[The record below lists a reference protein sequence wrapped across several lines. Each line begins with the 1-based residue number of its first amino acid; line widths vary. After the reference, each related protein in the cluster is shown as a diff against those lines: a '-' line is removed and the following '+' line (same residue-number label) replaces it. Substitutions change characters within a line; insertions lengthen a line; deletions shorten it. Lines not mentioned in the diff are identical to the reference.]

1 MVVPLQSAGGTPQG
15 PNGSTGAAVP
25 AASGRTR
32 RKSDAAVADR
42 DAALRRIAAQVS
54 SHRDL
59 GQIFEDVVRHSMDL
73 FGAERAGLWTMEDGE
88 RPFRLAAQRG
98 LGPAFLEAVA
108 GTLRGATSVPP
119 RGPGAA
125 AWRAV
130 AKRRAQVIE
139 SRPAPSRAGRPR
151 ARPVDSGTECYVP
164 VVVLDEPL
172 GLLVL
177 SHAAP
182 HAWSADDLDLVATIA
197 GQMAVTIQN
206 ARLYGRVQ
214 AFAARLEAIKD
225 LAGNLNRIHEVAAIG
240 QAIVAEIRNLF
251 DSDTARVYAVDYVAR
266 MCEPIAFGGIFLGT
280 ADPSR
285 EMLRVEIGRGLTGW
299 VAANNAP
306 LRVADARLDPR
317 RLTVGPAQEPESM
330 LFAPMTYE
338 DVVRGVIVV
347 SKKGFDQYSADDL
360 TTLSIFAGFAAQS
373 LANAENMERLSRQQT
388 ELEHRFA
395 GQRALL
401 DVNETLLGSG
411 NPGVVLE
418 LIADGLKTVVRY
430 DNLTIYR
437 LDRQHDVRVAV
448 LARDRFADIILAEK
462 IALGSGLTGW
472 AVERGEA
479 VLANDAHLDPR
490 GMIIP
495 GTPSEPESLIVVPL
509 RVGGEVIGT
518 LNVGRMGEAEAY
530 FTPDEFELVKLFAG
544 QASIA
549 LQTAEAIHAAELR
562 AERDALTGLRN
573 HGAFQAAVDDL
584 LESDRAAAAGTF
596 ALLMLDLDAF
606 KAFNDSRGHPA
617 GDRLLRAVAE
627 ALLAGVREHDR
638 VYRYGGDEFAVLL
651 PGISR
656 LEAQAVGDRLA
667 ARVDAL
673 TVRDDGPRV
682 TISIGMAMFPADG
695 RTKDDLVL
703 LADAEL
709 YLEKSARRQARLG
722 PGGSTVGRGAEYE
735 TAIHESTFTLMARRD
750 PNELLEAIVTR
761 AATLAGTPN
770 GFLYLVDPGAERLR
784 LAVGLGALT
793 ALGDFGLERDEG
805 VGGRVWASGM
815 PVLVDDYDEW
825 TRRPQGLEH
834 VGRLGSV
841 VGVPL
846 TSGGEVIG
854 VIGLAAGESGR
865 RFDDTD
871 VAALARFA
879 RLASMALENARLH
892 AAARAELAT
901 RERSEEELRAQ
912 GDRLRRLADASFE
925 ALVIHRNGS
934 VLEVNQA
941 FVDLFG
947 RTSDQVAGT
956 PVLELFPVAAR
967 STIAVQLAVD
977 SETPFETLVLLADGT
992 EADIELIGR
1001 TIPYVDEAPA
1011 RATAL
1016 RDIRERRAIQARLTR
1031 QSLYDTLTSLPNRSL
1046 FLDRATH
1053 ALGWTRPGVPAPVA
1067 ILLLDLDRF
1076 KVVNES
1082 LGHAAGDQIL
1092 AAVGQRFSEAIG
1104 PGDTLAR
1111 LGGDEFA
1118 VLLDGIADEIGARL
1132 IAERLVDALAAPF
1145 PVGGRDI
1152 NVGASVGVAIAAA
1165 HGGSAADL
1173 LRDAEIAL
1181 YRAKAS
1187 ALSRVAVFESSMG
1200 GASMARLEMD
1210 SDLRQAVER
1219 NELRLH
1225 YQPLIDLRTGA
1236 VVGHEALVRWEHPT
1250 RGLLGP
1256 AAFIPLAEETGL
1268 ILGIGA
1274 WVLTEACRQTRAWQ
1288 LTLAGE
1294 PPLTVSVNLSGRQFT
1309 QPSLAATVAGVL
1321 AESGLPASSL
1331 ELEITETVAMSN
1343 AAATGVTLRALRE
1356 LGVRLVLDDFGT
1368 GYSSLA
1374 YLSEMALD
1382 SIKVDRAFVAGLGVP
1397 GANHSIIAAVSAL
1410 AHGLGLEVTA
1420 EGIEE
1425 ADQLAAVI
1433 DLGCDRGQGYLFAR
1447 PLPALDAEAALI
1459 TDRVRDL
1466 PRIVR
1471 ASVA

>member
-1 MVVPLQSAGGTPQG
+1 VT
-15 PNGSTGAAVP
+15 
-25 AASGRTR
+25 
-32 RKSDAAVADR
+32 
-42 DAALRRIAAQVS
+42 
-54 SHRDL
+54 
-59 GQIFEDVVRHSMDL
+59 
-73 FGAERAGLWTMEDGE
+73 
-88 RPFRLAAQRG
+88 
-98 LGPAFLEAVA
+98 
-108 GTLRGATSVPP
+108 
-119 RGPGAA
+119 
-125 AWRAV
+125 
-130 AKRRAQVIE
+130 E
-139 SRPAPSRAGRPR
+139 SRPAPSRTGGPR
-151 ARPVDSGTECYVP
+151 ARPVDTGTDCYVP
-164 VVVLDEPL
+164 IVALDEPL

-182 HAWSADDLDLVATIA
+182 HAWSTDDLDLVATFA

-214 AFAARLEAIKD
+214 AFAARLEAITD

-251 DSDTARVYAVDYVAR
+251 DSDTARVYTVDHLAG
-266 MCEPIAFGGIFLGT
+266 MCEPIAFGGVFLGT
-280 ADPSR
+280 ADPSP

-306 LRVADARLDPR
+306 LRVADARRDPR
-317 RLTVGPAQEPESM
+317 RLTVGPDEEPESM
-330 LFAPMTYE
+330 LFAPMAYE

-347 SKKGFDQYSADDL
+347 SKKGFDRYAADDL

-373 LANAENMERLSRQQT
+373 LANAENMERLSRQQA

-411 NPGVVLE
+411 NPRVVLE

-437 LDRQHDVRVAV
+437 LDREQDVRVAV
-448 LARDRFADIILAEK
+448 LARDRFAEIILAEK

-490 GMIIP
+490 AMNIP

-509 RVGGEVIGT
+509 RVGGDVIGT
-518 LNVGRMGEAEAY
+518 LNVGRIGEAEAH

-573 HGAFQAAVDDL
+573 HGVFQAAVDDL
-584 LESDRAAAAGTF
+584 LAPGVAAAAGTF
-596 ALLMLDLDAF
+596 GLLMLDLDGF

-627 ALLAGVREHDR
+627 ALLAGIREDDR

-651 PGISR
+651 PGVGR
-656 LEAQAVGDRLA
+656 MEAQAVADRLGA
-667 ARVDAL
+667 AVDKI
-673 TVRDDGPRV
+673 TDRDDGPRV
-682 TISIGMAMFPADG
+682 TVSIGIAMFPADG
-695 RTKDDLVL
+695 RTKDDLVM

-709 YLEKSARRQARLG
+709 YLEKAARRQARLAS
-722 PGGSTVGRGAEYE
+722 GGSSAGRGAEYE
-735 TAIHESTFTLMARRD
+735 AAIHESTFTLMARRD
-750 PNELLEAIVTR
+750 PTELLETIVTR

-770 GFLYLVDPGAERLR
+770 GYLYLVDPDGKHLR

-793 ALGDFGLERDEG
+793 TLVDFAVARGEGL
-805 VGGRVWASGM
+805 GGRVWASGM
-815 PVLVDDYDEW
+815 PLLVDDYDGW
-825 TRRPQGLEH
+825 AQRPPGLENA
-834 VGRLGSV
+834 GRLGSV

-846 TSGGEVIG
+846 TSGSEVIG

-865 RFDDTD
+865 HFDDTD

-879 RLASMALENARLH
+879 RLASIALENAHLH

-901 RERSEEELRAQ
+901 RLRSEDELRAQ

-925 ALVIHRNGS
+925 ALVIHREGS

-956 PVLELFPVAAR
+956 PVLELFQVAAR
-967 STIAVQLAVD
+967 PTLALQLGVD
-977 SETPFETLVLLADGT
+977 SETPFETLALLADGS
-992 EADIELIGR
+992 EAEVELIGR

-1011 RATAL
+1011 RATAV
-1016 RDIRERRAIQARLTR
+1016 RDIRERRAIQERLAR
-1031 QSLYDTLTSLPNRSL
+1031 QSFYDTLTSLPNRSL
-1046 FLDRATH
+1046 FLDRTAR
-1053 ALGWTRPGVPAPVA
+1053 ALAWTRPGDRAPVA
-1067 ILLLDLDRF
+1067 VLLLDLDRF

-1082 LGHAAGDQIL
+1082 LGHAVGDQIL
-1092 AAVGQRFSEAIG
+1092 AAVGRRLSEAIR

-1132 IAERLVDALAAPF
+1132 IAERLVDTLAAPF
-1145 PVGGRDI
+1145 PMDGRDI
-1152 NVGASVGVAIAAA
+1152 NVGASVGVAVATV
-1165 HGGSAADL
+1165 GGVGASDL

-1181 YRAKAS
+1181 YRAKAN

-1200 GASMARLEMD
+1200 GASMARLELD
-1210 SDLRQAVER
+1210 IDLRRAVER
-1219 NELRLH
+1219 NELRVL
-1225 YQPLIDLRTGA
+1225 YQPLIDLRTGV

-1250 RGLLGP
+1250 RGLLGS

-1274 WVLTEACRQTRAWQ
+1274 WVLAEACRQTRAWQ
-1288 LTLAGE
+1288 LALPAE
-1294 PPLTVSVNLSGRQFT
+1294 PPLTVSVNLSGHQFT
-1309 QPSLAATVAGVL
+1309 QPDLAATVAGVL

-1331 ELEITETVAMSN
+1331 ELEITETVAMSD
-1343 AAATGVTLRALRE
+1343 AAATGVTLRALRQ

-1374 YLSEMALD
+1374 YLSEIALD
-1382 SIKVDRAFVAGLGVP
+1382 SIKVDRVFVARLGVP

-1410 AHGLGLEVTA
+1410 AHGLGMEVTA
-1420 EGIEE
+1420 EGIER

-1433 DLGCDRGQGYLFAR
+1433 DLGCDRGQGYLFAS
-1447 PLPALDAEAALI
+1447 PLPALDAEAALMR
-1459 TDRVRDL
+1459 DRVRDL
-1466 PRIVR
+1466 PGLAR
-1471 ASVA
+1471 ASAA